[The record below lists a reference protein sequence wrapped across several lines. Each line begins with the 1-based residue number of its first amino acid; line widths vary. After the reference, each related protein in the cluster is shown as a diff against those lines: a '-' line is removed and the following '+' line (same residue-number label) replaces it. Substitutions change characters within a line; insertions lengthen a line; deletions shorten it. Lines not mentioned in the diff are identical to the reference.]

1 MSETTQMVLS
11 DFCGQRDMHQCCLIC
26 EIFQYCPVRLQRTAK
41 YSPLLSKLCYRWS
54 HCPVRP
60 QWPVRYTSVLSGHK
74 TQRSV
79 SEWSYY
85 QTQHCTISASFQILW
100 KFSCLPFL
108 RNHFSIIICGFCWW
122 LNGFFF
128 FSTGYWIPWTSALL
142 LWTLGHFK
150 QNLFILTF
158 TCDVHQWPVPC
169 PFWIKYLSVY
179 S

>member
-1 MSETTQMVLS
+1 MSETTQMVYS
-11 DFCGQRDMHQCCLIC
+11 DFCGQQDMHQCCLTC

-54 HCPVRP
+54 HCPVRS

-79 SEWSYY
+79 SPRSYY
-85 QTQHCTISASFQILW
+85 ETQHCTISASFQILW

-122 LNGFFF
+122 LNGFFSSPLVTEILELPPF
-128 FSTGYWIPWTSALL
+128 CSESRVTS
-142 LWTLGHFK
+142 
-150 QNLFILTF
+150 N
-158 TCDVHQWPVPC
+158 
-169 PFWIKYLSVY
+169 
-179 S
+179 

>member
-1 MSETTQMVLS
+1 
-11 DFCGQRDMHQCCLIC
+11 MHQCCLTC

-54 HCPVRP
+54 HCPVRS

-79 SEWSYY
+79 SPRSYY
-85 QTQHCTISASFQILW
+85 ETQHCTISASFQILW

-122 LNGFFF
+122 LNVFFF
-128 FSTGYWIPWTSALL
+128 HLPWLLKSLNFRLSAPNPVSLQTKPLYTYLYMWCPPLTSALSFL
-142 LWTLGHFK
+142 NQILICLQLVSIANF
-150 QNLFILTF
+150 FITQSF
-158 TCDVHQWPVPC
+158 
-169 PFWIKYLSVY
+169 
-179 S
+179 